1 MVRAC
6 VLAVVVLIAAPS
18 FAHAAPGDAARAQAA
33 MEDYFAGEK
42 AGGVVLVGMGLA
54 GLIAGFVLRRR
65 SSATA
70 KGASYVLFTM
80 GVLHAA
86 AGIYIHVASD
96 QRVDELSAQIASDPE
111 AFVTAERARMSG
123 VATQLSALKIVEV
136 GLIVG
141 GLALVVLGTRK
152 QRPRLTGIGLAL
164 IIEAALTL
172 GFDVFAARRATT
184 YRGELAT
191 SFTEA
196 VVTPSGT

>member
-1 MVRAC
+1 

-18 FAHAAPGDAARAQAA
+18 VADAAPGDAARAQAA

-42 AGGVVLVGMGLA
+42 SGGVVLVGMGLA
-54 GLIAGFVLRRR
+54 GLIAGFLLRRR

-70 KGASYVLFTM
+70 KGASYLFFTM

-96 QRVDELSAQIASDPE
+96 QRIDKFSAQIASEPE

-123 VATQLSALKIVEV
+123 VSTQLSVLKIVEI
-136 GLIVG
+136 GLIAG
-141 GLALVVLGTRK
+141 GLGLVVLGTRK
-152 QRPRLTGIGLAL
+152 QRPRLAGVGFAL

-172 GFDVFAARRATT
+172 GFDVFAARRANA

-191 SFTEA
+191 SFTQT
-196 VVTPSGT
+196 VVTPSSGS